1 LRTIAIAL
9 ALFALTLAWLAAGC
23 SDKNN
28 AFEDARQNERAA
40 TASAANPAPATTAAP
55 DPKGSSSSAATP
67 APAAS
72 AGSLASGQAL
82 FTAQGC
88 AACHS
93 TGSNTVVGPGLQ
105 GVGTRAVS
113 RVSGLT
119 AEAYFRQSVRDPG
132 AFIVPGFNNLMP
144 TIYASISDAD
154 LNDLVAYLLS
164 LK

>member
-1 LRTIAIAL
+1 VNVRTNAI
-9 ALFALTLAWLAAGC
+9 ALFALTLVWLAAGC
-23 SDKNN
+23 SDKGN
-28 AFEDARQNERAA
+28 AFDAARKNEREA
-40 TASAANPAPATTAAP
+40 TAAAANPTPAAPAEP
-55 DPKGSSSSAATP
+55 VSKSSGSSAATP

-72 AGSLASGQAL
+72 AGSPASGQAL

-93 TGSNTVVGPGLQ
+93 TGSNTVVGPGMQ